1 MLARSVQPARGR
13 GGHGRCGGKLSRVRV
28 PPAALRPAAP
38 DAPVP
43 MSSSASPS
51 YRALFAVPGFG
62 RLIGSALLSRTSNQ
76 MNALLLVLFVLD
88 RWHSPQLSG
97 VVVLVAIIPGL
108 LVSPIAGAVLDR
120 GARVPLIML
129 DFATGAAALVLVV
142 ALAAVGVLQPWM
154 LIAVVGV
161 ASLTMPLSNSGTRS
175 LFPQIVPR
183 TLWDRANAADSGA
196 FVVATVV
203 GPGLAG
209 VIVALIG
216 TTWALLLPAAV
227 WVAAA
232 ALLARLHIPTPENA
246 SRGTV
251 LGDAVSGLLYV
262 LRNRGLRALAVTLSV
277 YNMGQGVITVAL
289 PVLVLTRM
297 HGGSAQVGALFAV
310 MGGAGIVAGVLSG
323 RIDSEGRERELMI
336 AGCLGSVVAMLVLA
350 VSGSMLGAA
359 LGMAIFGISNG
370 PLDIG
375 LFSLRQRVTHP
386 AWFGRAF
393 AVSMSLN
400 FVGYPTGSALSGPVV
415 AHSVTAAF
423 AAGAGLIALS
433 TLGPLLMLER
443 QGRARSR
450 EQAHTGSPGG
460 S

>member
-1 MLARSVQPARGR
+1 
-13 GGHGRCGGKLSRVRV
+13 
-28 PPAALRPAAP
+28 
-38 DAPVP
+38 
-43 MSSSASPS
+43 MSSTTQLS
-51 YRALFAVPGFG
+51 YRALLAVPGFA
-62 RLIGSALLSRTSNQ
+62 RLVGSALLSRTANQ

-97 VVVLVAIIPGL
+97 IVVLMAIIPGL
-108 LVSPIAGAVLDR
+108 LVSPIAGAILDR
-120 GARVPLIML
+120 GARIPLIAL
-129 DFATGAAALVLVV
+129 DFVTGAAALTAVVVL
-142 ALAAVGVLQPWM
+142 AKIGVLQPWM
-154 LIAVVGV
+154 LILIVAV

-175 LFPQIVPR
+175 LFPLIVPR
-183 TLWDRANAADSGA
+183 NLWDRANALDSGA

-209 VIVALIG
+209 VIVALAG
-216 TTWALLLPAAV
+216 ATAALIVPAAT
-227 WVAAA
+227 WGAA
-232 ALLARLHIPTPENA
+232 ALLLAGMHIPVPENA

-251 LGDAVSGLLYV
+251 LADAWSGLLYV

-277 YNMGQGVITVAL
+277 YNMGQGCITVAL

-310 MGGAGIVAGVLSG
+310 MGGAGIVAGLLSG

-336 AGCLGSVVAMLVLA
+336 AGCLGSVVALLILA
-350 VSGSMLGAA
+350 LSSSMLMAA
-359 LGMAIFGISNG
+359 AGMAVFGLSNG

-400 FVGYPTGSALSGPVV
+400 FIGFPAGSAISGPVV
-415 AHSVTAAF
+415 AHSITLAF
-423 AAGAGLIALS
+423 AIGGALVALS

-443 QGRARSR
+443 RRDRADRR
-450 EQAHTGSPGG
+450 DDRDGAATAC
-460 S
+460 